1 MRAIELEGIE
11 KIPAGLFRG
20 GKESLQRHEAPRA
33 RSAVRPL
40 PGNSGFLYTIG
51 TENIE
56 IWDPKGQDYISSMTT
71 PVRRPH
77 EYQWDFKRRFEFWK
91 HQNKYAAS
99 LPGQLIGKLIISR
112 PRWFPLP
119 HAVKVEAIT
128 VDQDYRGQ
136 GIAKA
141 LYGIVLTI
149 MKLPLISGDSQTPGG
164 RVNWVSLASI
174 PGVEVK
180 GFVGLEESEIAGKK
194 LDTIMG
200 KLGGNYIGR
209 GGYDI
214 DFFAFD
220 VRPNTTGQQ
229 LEAYVK
235 TQLSKIY
242 GDTEFT
248 SGLYAVWSGT

>member
-1 MRAIELEGIE
+1 MRAQEFEGIE
-11 KIPAGLFRG
+11 KLPAGLYRG
-20 GKESLQRHEAPRA
+20 GKAALQHRDFFNA
-33 RSAVRPL
+33 RSKVKPL
-40 PGNSGFLYTIG
+40 PGDSGFLYTIG

-56 IWDPKGQDYISSMTT
+56 IWDPKGQDYIDSITT
-71 PVRRPH
+71 PVRRPR
-77 EYQWDFKRRFEFWK
+77 ESQWSFNRRFEFWK

-99 LPGQLIGKLIISR
+99 LPGQLIGKLKISSL
-112 PRWFPLP
+112 RWFPLP
-119 HAVKVEAIT
+119 HVVKVETIT
-128 VDQDYRGQ
+128 VDEDYRGR

-149 MKLPLISGDSQTPGG
+149 MKLPLISGDAHTPGG

-180 GFVGLEESEIAGKK
+180 GFVGLEESEIVGKK

-220 VRPNTTGQQ
+220 VTPNTTGKE
-229 LEAYVK
+229 LEAYIK
-235 TQLSKIY
+235 THLSKIY
-242 GDTEFT
+242 GSTVYV
-248 SGLYAVWSGT
+248 SGLYAVWSGA